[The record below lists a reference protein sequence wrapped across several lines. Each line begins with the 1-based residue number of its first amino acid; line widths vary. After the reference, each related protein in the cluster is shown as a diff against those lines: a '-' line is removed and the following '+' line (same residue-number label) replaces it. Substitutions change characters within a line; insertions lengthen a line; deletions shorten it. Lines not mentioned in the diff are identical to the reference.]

1 MPRDVVHLPL
11 SDLMSEYVALFEGG
25 WKPVTKRKYLDDF
38 DRLLRWIE
46 TEGYPATTQSL
57 EFSTLLKFVGHL
69 RAQPVTRGVWRGNR
83 ADAPRPL
90 REAGARTL
98 SLNSVNAY
106 MRSIKSLCLWA
117 HDDGVIAVNPFGRA
131 FRRSKHHPLLPSEET
146 PAKGAEL
153 DDLLALERG
162 CAGSQPIDLR
172 DQAMVS
178 VLKTTGARN
187 SSVRL
192 LRLDDVDLE
201 RDLIRMKRGKGNK
214 TFDIMI
220 QPETKAALIR
230 YISRGRKRLLPR
242 YPVRGF
248 ESITSGPDEGWL
260 FIASDSGYGSGQP
273 LTVSGLSQMLNRR
286 YHAGGG
292 TLSRFG
298 SHRIR
303 HGVGTLL
310 SNNGMGLD
318 EVSRYYAHSST
329 EVTKRYAHQ
338 TPESLGEAAGEAL
351 HRAGLTI
358 DSGRR
363 RSARSR

>member
-1 MPRDVVHLPL
+1 MPRDVVDLSL

-25 WKPVTKRKYLDDF
+25 WKPVTKRKYQDDF
-38 DRLLRWIE
+38 DRLLRWIAS
-46 TEGYPATTQSL
+46 EGLPATTQAL
-57 EFSTLLKFVGHL
+57 DFSTLLKFVGHL
-69 RAQPVTRGVWRGNR
+69 KMQPVTRGIWRGDG
-83 ADAPRPL
+83 ADTSRPR
-90 REAGARTL
+90 RESHARTL

-117 HDDGVIAVNPFGRA
+117 HDDGVIGVNPFGRA
-131 FRRSKHHPLLPSEET
+131 YRRSKHHPLLPTEET

-162 CAGSQPIDLR
+162 CVGSQPIDLR

-192 LRLDDVDLE
+192 LRLDDIDLE
-201 RDLIRMKRGKGNK
+201 RNLITMKRGKGNK
-214 TFDIMI
+214 TFDIVI

-230 YISRGRKRLLPR
+230 YISRARKRLLPR

-248 ESITSGPDEGWL
+248 ESITCGPDEGWL

-273 LTVSGLSQMLNRR
+273 LTVSGLSQMVNRR

-292 TLSRFG
+292 TLPRFG

-310 SNNGMGLD
+310 ANNGMGVD

-329 EVTKRYAHQ
+329 EVTKRYAQQ
-338 TPESLGEAAGEAL
+338 TTGSLGEAAGEAL
-351 HRAGLTI
+351 RRAGLI
-358 DSGRR
+358 NDSGRR
-363 RSARSR
+363 RAGPR